1 MWFFCGCNSTVECLL
16 PKQDVAGPNP
26 VTRSTTDI
34 NHSYAISKK
43 STQNPLKEC
52 LLRQKMT
59 PTELSS
65 LMSGYSLCAQ
75 TEGKSKNTVT
85 IVTRSVTYFND
96 FLSVNGLSTD
106 VTQIGTREIRT
117 FIFHLQQK
125 RCFSNHP
132 YSKAQRR
139 GLSGHTINTYMRSIR
154 AFWSWLVEEEIIEVN
169 PFSRLKI
176 PKPPKKVIATFSQ
189 YQIESLL
196 SIMNNSPEGYRDMV
210 IILTLLDTGLRVNEL
225 INLKMEHVWLEESI
239 IKVLGKGNKERLVPI
254 GKQIRKLLWRYIS
267 QYRPEPALPNLD
279 NLFLNRD
286 GRPLTKNRLDSL
298 MKHYGKLAGLTGIRC
313 SPHTLRHTFAINYLR
328 NGGDVFSLQ
337 KILGHSSLEM
347 TRRYCELADVDMRRA
362 HAIASPVDNLKI
374 GRKSV
379 LVRGTKGKKIKMRQ
393 EKANCQ
399 Q

>member
-1 MWFFCGCNSTVECLL
+1 
-16 PKQDVAGPNP
+16 
-26 VTRSTTDI
+26 
-34 NHSYAISKK
+34 
-43 STQNPLKEC
+43 
-52 LLRQKMT
+52 MT